1 MRVIKSL
8 YMDAVPI
15 FDERK
20 ERINYEVVNDLTNK
34 KRLD

>member
-15 FDERK
+15 VDERK